1 MASLRSVLLVFGSV
15 LSAVLCAPW
24 LESRQTLQTI
34 PGKYIVTFKPGT
46 DDAKIDEHTAWA
58 TNLHKRH
65 LEDRSFTEQDLPV
78 GIERHY
84 KINRFAGYAGSFDDA
99 TIAAIRQHADVANV
113 EDDQIWYPDGLITEH
128 NSPWGLG
135 CISHRGLASTDY
147 VYDDS
152 AGIGTYA
159 YIVDTGVL
167 STHDEFAGRALLAY
181 NAVGGQHTDGVGHGT
196 HVAGI
201 IGGRTYGVAKR
212 TSLVSVKVFT
222 GESSSTSVILDGYNW
237 AVNDI
242 VTKNRT
248 SKAVINMS
256 LGGSY
261 SSTFNDAVEN
271 AFDEGVLTVVAAG
284 NENRDA
290 ARTSPASAPNAV
302 TVAAINRR
310 NSRSNFSNFGS
321 VVDIFA
327 PGEDILS
334 SWIGSDTTT
343 RTISGTSMAT
353 PHVTG
358 LTLYLMALE
367 VLSTPTAVTA
377 RLKALATRNVVTNT
391 AGSPNLLAYNG
402 NGRASDHQGDGDGDG
417 DNDGGWDKEE
427 LGIL

>member
-1 MASLRSVLLVFGSV
+1 MVSLRSFLLVFGSL
-15 LSAVLCAPW
+15 LSAVLAAPT

-58 TNLHKRH
+58 TNLHRRH
-65 LEDRSFTEQDLPV
+65 LEGRSFIEGDLPA
-78 GIERHY
+78 GIERYY
-84 KINRFAGYAGSFDDA
+84 KINRFAAYAGSFDDA

-113 EDDQIWYPDGLITEH
+113 EEDQVWDLDGLVTER
-128 NSPWGLG
+128 NAPWGLG
-135 CISHRGLASTDY
+135 CISHRGQTSTDY

-159 YIVDTGVL
+159 YIVDTGIL
-167 STHDEFAGRALLAY
+167 SSHDEFGGRVLLAY
-181 NAVGGQHTDGVGHGT
+181 NAAGGQHVDGVGHGT
-196 HVAGI
+196 HVSGI

-212 TSLVSVKVFT
+212 ATLVSVKVFV
-222 GESSSTSVILDGYNW
+222 GESSSTSVILDGFNW

-242 VTKNRT
+242 VSKNRT
-248 SKAVINMS
+248 SKSVINMS

-271 AFDEGVLTVVAAG
+271 AFDEGVLSVVAAG

-290 ARTSPASAPNAV
+290 SRTSPASAPDAV

-310 NSRSNFSNFGS
+310 NSRSNFSNYGS
-321 VVDIFA
+321 FVDIFA

-343 RTISGTSMAT
+343 RSISGTSMAT
-353 PHVTG
+353 PHVAG
-358 LTLYLMALE
+358 LTMYLMALE
-367 VLSTPTAVTA
+367 NLSTPAAVTA

-402 NGRASDHQGDGDGDG
+402 NGRADHHQGDGDGDG
-417 DNDGGWDKEE
+417 DNDGDLE
-427 LGIL
+427 

>member
-1 MASLRSVLLVFGSV
+1 MVSLRSFLLVFGPL
-15 LSAVLCAPW
+15 LSAVLAAPT

-58 TNLHKRH
+58 TNLHRRH
-65 LEDRSFTEQDLPV
+65 LEGRSFIEGDLPA
-78 GIERHY
+78 GIERYY
-84 KINRFAGYAGSFDDA
+84 KINRFAAYAGSFDDA

-113 EDDQIWYPDGLITEH
+113 EEDQVWDLDGLVTER
-128 NSPWGLG
+128 NAPWGLG
-135 CISHRGLASTDY
+135 CISHRGQTSTDY

-159 YIVDTGVL
+159 YIVDTGIL
-167 STHDEFAGRALLAY
+167 SSHDEFGGRVLLAY
-181 NAVGGQHTDGVGHGT
+181 NAAGGQHVDGVGHGT

-212 TSLVSVKVFT
+212 ATLVSVKVFV
-222 GESSSTSVILDGYNW
+222 GESSSTSVILDGFNW

-242 VTKNRT
+242 VSKNRT
-248 SKAVINMS
+248 SKSVINMS

-271 AFDEGVLTVVAAG
+271 AFDEGVLSVVAAG

-290 ARTSPASAPNAV
+290 SRTSPASAPDAV

-310 NSRSNFSNFGS
+310 NSRSNFSNYGS
-321 VVDIFA
+321 FVDIFA

-343 RTISGTSMAT
+343 RSISGTSMAT
-353 PHVTG
+353 PHVAG
-358 LTLYLMALE
+358 LTMYLMALE
-367 VLSTPTAVTA
+367 NLSTPAAVTA

-402 NGRASDHQGDGDGDG
+402 NGRADNHQGDGDGDG
-417 DNDGGWDKEE
+417 DNDGD
-427 LGIL
+427 LD

>member
-1 MASLRSVLLVFGSV
+1 MISLRSFLLVFGPL
-15 LSAVLCAPW
+15 LSAVLAAPT

-34 PGKYIVTFKPGT
+34 PGKYIVTFQPGT

-58 TNLHKRH
+58 TNLHRRH
-65 LEDRSFTEQDLPV
+65 LEGRSFIEGDLPA
-78 GIERHY
+78 GIERYY
-84 KINRFAGYAGSFDDA
+84 KINRFAAYAGSFDDA

-113 EDDQIWYPDGLITEH
+113 EEDQVWDLDGLVTER
-128 NSPWGLG
+128 NAPWGLG
-135 CISHRGLASTDY
+135 CISHRGQTSTDY

-159 YIVDTGVL
+159 YIVDTGIL
-167 STHDEFAGRALLAY
+167 SSHDEFGGRVLLAY
-181 NAVGGQHTDGVGHGT
+181 NAAGGQHVDGVGHGT

-212 TSLVSVKVFT
+212 ATLVSVKVFV
-222 GESSSTSVILDGYNW
+222 GESSSTSVILDGFNW

-242 VTKNRT
+242 VSKNRT
-248 SKAVINMS
+248 SKSVINMS

-271 AFDEGVLTVVAAG
+271 AFDEGVLSVVAAG

-290 ARTSPASAPNAV
+290 SRTSPASAPDAV

-310 NSRSNFSNFGS
+310 NSRSNFSNYGS
-321 VVDIFA
+321 FVDIFA

-343 RTISGTSMAT
+343 RSISGTSMAT
-353 PHVTG
+353 PHVAG
-358 LTLYLMALE
+358 LTMYLMALE
-367 VLSTPTAVTA
+367 NLSTPAAVTA

-402 NGRASDHQGDGDGDG
+402 NGRADNHQGDGDGDG
-417 DNDGGWDKEE
+417 DNDGD
-427 LGIL
+427 LD

>member
-1 MASLRSVLLVFGSV
+1 MVSLRSFLLVFGSL
-15 LSAVLCAPW
+15 LSAVLAAPT

-58 TNLHKRH
+58 TNLHRRH
-65 LEDRSFTEQDLPV
+65 LEGRSFIDGDLPA
-78 GIERHY
+78 GIERYY
-84 KINRFAGYAGSFDDA
+84 KINRFAAYAGSFDDA
-99 TIAAIRQHADVANV
+99 TIAAIRQHADIANV
-113 EDDQIWYPDGLITEH
+113 EEDQVWDLDGLVTEH
-128 NSPWGLG
+128 NAPWGLG
-135 CISHRGLASTDY
+135 CISHRGQTSTDY

-159 YIVDTGVL
+159 YIVDTGIL
-167 STHDEFAGRALLAY
+167 SSHDEFGGRVLLAY
-181 NAVGGQHTDGVGHGT
+181 NAAGGQHVDGVGHGT

-212 TSLVSVKVFT
+212 ATLVSVKVFV
-222 GESSSTSVILDGYNW
+222 GESSSTSVILDGFNW

-242 VTKNRT
+242 VSKNRT
-248 SKAVINMS
+248 SKSVINMS

-271 AFDEGVLTVVAAG
+271 AFDEGVLSVVAAG

-290 ARTSPASAPNAV
+290 SRTSPASAPDAV

-310 NSRSNFSNFGS
+310 NSRSNFSNYGAF
-321 VVDIFA
+321 VDIFA

-343 RTISGTSMAT
+343 RSISGTSMAT
-353 PHVTG
+353 PHVAG
-358 LTLYLMALE
+358 LTMYLMALE
-367 VLSTPTAVTA
+367 NLSTPAAVTA

-402 NGRASDHQGDGDGDG
+402 NGRADNHQGDGDGDG
-417 DNDGGWDKEE
+417 DNDGDLE
-427 LGIL
+427 

>member
-1 MASLRSVLLVFGSV
+1 MVSLRSFLLVFGSL
-15 LSAVLCAPW
+15 LSAVLAAPT

-46 DDAKIDEHTAWA
+46 DDAKIEEHTAWA
-58 TNLHKRH
+58 TNLHRRH
-65 LEDRSFTEQDLPV
+65 LEGRNVIEGDLPA
-78 GIERHY
+78 GIERYY
-84 KINRFAGYAGSFDDA
+84 KINRFAAYAGSFDDA
-99 TIAAIRQHADVANV
+99 TIAAIRQHADIANV
-113 EDDQIWYPDGLITEH
+113 EEDQVWDLNGLITER
-128 NSPWGLG
+128 NAPWGLG
-135 CISHRGLASTDY
+135 CISHRGQTSTDY

-159 YIVDTGVL
+159 YIVDTGIL
-167 STHDEFAGRALLAY
+167 SSHDEFSGRVLLAY
-181 NAVGGQHTDGVGHGT
+181 NAAGGQHVDGVGHGT

-212 TSLVSVKVFT
+212 ATLVSVKVFV
-222 GESSSTSVILDGYNW
+222 GESSSTSVILDGFNW

-242 VTKNRT
+242 VSKNRT
-248 SKAVINMS
+248 SKSVINMS

-271 AFDEGVLTVVAAG
+271 AFDEGVLSVVAAG

-290 ARTSPASAPNAV
+290 ARTSPASAPDAV

-310 NSRSNFSNFGS
+310 NSRSNFSNYGAF
-321 VVDIFA
+321 VDIFA

-343 RTISGTSMAT
+343 RSISGTSMAT
-353 PHVTG
+353 PHVAG
-358 LTLYLMALE
+358 LTMYLMALE
-367 VLSTPTAVTA
+367 NLSTPAAVTA

-402 NGRASDHQGDGDGDG
+402 NGRADNHQGDGDGDG
-417 DNDGGWDKEE
+417 DNDGD
-427 LGIL
+427 LA

>member
-1 MASLRSVLLVFGSV
+1 MVSLRSFLLVFGSL
-15 LSAVLCAPW
+15 LSAVLAAPT

-58 TNLHKRH
+58 TNLHRRH
-65 LEDRSFTEQDLPV
+65 LEGRSFIEGDLPA
-78 GIERHY
+78 GIERYY
-84 KINRFAGYAGSFDDA
+84 KINRFSAYAGSFDDA

-113 EDDQIWYPDGLITEH
+113 EEDQVWELDGLVTER
-128 NSPWGLG
+128 NAPWGLG
-135 CISHRGLASTDY
+135 CISHRGQNSTDY
-147 VYDDS
+147 IYDDS
-152 AGIGTYA
+152 AGIATYA
-159 YIVDTGVL
+159 YIVDTGIL
-167 STHDEFAGRALLAY
+167 SSHDEFGGRVLLAY
-181 NAVGGQHTDGVGHGT
+181 NAAGGQHVDGVGHGT

-212 TSLVSVKVFT
+212 ATLVSVKVFV
-222 GESSSTSVILDGYNW
+222 GESSSTSVILDGFNW

-242 VTKNRT
+242 VSKNRT
-248 SKAVINMS
+248 SKSVINMS

-271 AFDEGVLTVVAAG
+271 AFDEGVLSIVAAG

-290 ARTSPASAPNAV
+290 SRTSPASAPDAV

-310 NSRSNFSNFGS
+310 NSRSNFSNYGS
-321 VVDIFA
+321 FVDIFA

-343 RTISGTSMAT
+343 RSISGTSMAT
-353 PHVTG
+353 PHVAG
-358 LTLYLMALE
+358 LTMYLMALE
-367 VLSTPTAVTA
+367 NLSTPAAVTA

-402 NGRASDHQGDGDGDG
+402 NGRADNHQGGGNGDG
-417 DNDGGWDKEE
+417 DNDGDLE
-427 LGIL
+427 